1 MRRCVLLS
9 MLWLGACIDKSNPTS
24 DTSEAEGST
33 TATGSGEDGG
43 DGGSGT
49 GNAGSDEGGG
59 SGDEGGDSSDEG
71 GGEDG
76 SSDTLEIAG
85 NYTSDMGEEHVI
97 TESYWSMDFDAGEL
111 YEYSI
116 TQYDNDSRWLVAE
129 NLSADEAGF
138 WSRFDWFEDSG
149 GTLYVCQT
157 AGLAA
162 SEGDAIATSP
172 ADASDLSGGCPYYG
186 WLLLTPI

>member
-1 MRRCVLLS
+1 
-9 MLWLGACIDKSNPTS
+9 
-24 DTSEAEGST
+24 
-33 TATGSGEDGG
+33 
-43 DGGSGT
+43 
-49 GNAGSDEGGG
+49 
-59 SGDEGGDSSDEG
+59 
-71 GGEDG
+71 
-76 SSDTLEIAG
+76 EIAG